1 MNAEKQIKNQIAE
14 LKALQPLA
22 VTFKGKMRLVHFF
35 DEETAESFNGVLETA
50 SESDTMKERHK
61 REVRLLAIVLA
72 DLYRSPLLFRK
83 VRRWFWEKRLSF
95 GKYDEVEA
103 LQLLDTAVTRI
114 QQGKRLEAYIA
125 LLVAEIET
133 TLNATQGLIQETEQL
148 CNDKIKVWKGV
159 TA

>member
-1 MNAEKQIKNQIAE
+1 MNAEKQIENQIAE

-22 VTFKGKMRLVHFF
+22 VTFKGKVRLVHFF

-50 SESDTMKERHK
+50 SESDTMKKRHK

-83 VRRWFWEKRLSF
+83 VRRWLWEKRLSF

-103 LQLLDTAVTRI
+103 LQLLDAAVTRI
-114 QQGKRLEAYIA
+114 QQGKLLEMHTA
-125 LLVAEIET
+125 LILSQILSNINEMEKGEIR
-133 TLNATQGLIQETEQL
+133 
-148 CNDKIKVWKGV
+148 
-159 TA
+159 